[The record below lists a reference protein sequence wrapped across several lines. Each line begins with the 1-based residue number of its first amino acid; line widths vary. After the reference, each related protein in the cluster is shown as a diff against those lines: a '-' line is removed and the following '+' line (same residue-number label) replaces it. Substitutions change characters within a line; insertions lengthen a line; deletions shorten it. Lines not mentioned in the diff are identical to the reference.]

1 MMKSARLARLTAQA
15 ATAGVRV
22 NRTGNGAFVILYR
35 GQRHLVVN
43 LRAAE
48 LVVRQFCGGTSA

>member
-1 MMKSARLARLTAQA
+1 MMKSALLDRLNARA
-15 ATAGVRV
+15 ATAGARV

-48 LVVRQFCGGTSA
+48 LVVRQFCVGAAP